1 MKKITTKMYI
11 EFIKGALQEKGWKV
25 TDIANKMALE
35 TEAITLDQ
43 YREAASIIADF
54 YLNREEASV

>member
-11 EFIKGALQEKGWKV
+11 KFIKDALQEKGWKV

-35 TEAITLDQ
+35 TEAITPDQ
-43 YREAASIIADF
+43 YRMAASIIADF